1 MSSSVGNSEH
11 AADDLAPQLVLCAA
25 SFQREHIGRQRS
37 SPLLLQAAKLE
48 SNALENCANEII
60 AAVLGCQSYEGARRA
75 ATSGAAFSHEKRK
88 EEKVMGARW
97 CRPGR

>member
-1 MSSSVGNSEH
+1 MSSSVGNSED
-11 AADDLAPQLVLCAA
+11 AADDLAPQLVLCAP

-48 SNALENCANEII
+48 SNALENCTNKIT
-60 AAVLGCQSYEGARRA
+60 AVMLGCQSHEGAGRA
-75 ATSGAAFSHEKRK
+75 AASGAAFSHEKRK